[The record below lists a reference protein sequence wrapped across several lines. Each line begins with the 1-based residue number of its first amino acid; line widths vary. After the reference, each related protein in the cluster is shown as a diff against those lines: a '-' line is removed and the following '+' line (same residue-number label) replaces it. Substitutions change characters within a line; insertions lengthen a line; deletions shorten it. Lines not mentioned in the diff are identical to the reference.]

1 MMDFEEYEFIIK
13 DWPGKDHRNDDAL
26 SRTYEEVGDHL
37 EDDDFLNAKL
47 FALDAENVLKEYKE
61 VVDYLLHDKFPNGTN
76 K

>member
-1 MMDFEEYEFIIK
+1 
-13 DWPGKDHRNDDAL
+13 
-26 SRTYEEVGDHL
+26 VGDHL